1 MKIVFRRSTY
11 LLSDMIIGLNIT
23 CT

>member
-1 MKIVFRRSTY
+1 MKIV
-11 LLSDMIIGLNIT
+11 IIGLNIT

>member
-11 LLSDMIIGLNIT
+11 LSDQIIGLNIT

>member
-1 MKIVFRRSTY
+1 
-11 LLSDMIIGLNIT
+11 MIKLAWKKNLNIT